1 MKLLDYLLI
10 LCAIALIVAGYYVSD
25 AGNAELAAVVNFCA
39 SMCGVAFGVR
49 LGKRLRKSFE
59 K

>member
-25 AGNAELAAVVNFCA
+25 AGNAALAAVVNFCA
-39 SMCGVAFGVR
+39 SLCGAVFGVR